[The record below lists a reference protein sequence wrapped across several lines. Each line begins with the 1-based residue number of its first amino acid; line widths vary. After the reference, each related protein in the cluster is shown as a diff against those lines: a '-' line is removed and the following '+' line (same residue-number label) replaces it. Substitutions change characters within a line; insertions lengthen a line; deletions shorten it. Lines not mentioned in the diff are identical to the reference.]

1 MSFPLAC
8 TMIFM
13 CRREGRR
20 VQAFRSGQ
28 YFLGAVLYLEK
39 GWVIIVEIEG
49 WMVNIKEWGILH
61 SIGSAVIYFEE
72 NYKWLTTQLQ
82 WRTLFSLS
90 EIIGPCV

>member
-49 WMVNIKEWGILH
+49 WMVSIK
-61 SIGSAVIYFEE
+61 
-72 NYKWLTTQLQ
+72 
-82 WRTLFSLS
+82 
-90 EIIGPCV
+90 